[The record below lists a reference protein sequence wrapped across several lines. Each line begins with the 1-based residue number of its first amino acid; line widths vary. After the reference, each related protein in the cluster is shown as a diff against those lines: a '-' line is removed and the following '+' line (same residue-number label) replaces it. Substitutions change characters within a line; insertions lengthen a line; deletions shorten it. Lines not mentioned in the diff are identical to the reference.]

1 MLGRYLSAKKT
12 ELNLT
17 NQEISNLSGIPKSTV
32 DRILRSEEGVSTN
45 LETAVALVK
54 AVGGSLDEA
63 MGIEP
68 SKPALPAA
76 APESCTENL
85 TLLRDMLNLWW
96 TSFSSISRAK
106 DSAYQGSIRARDRW
120 LVFSVLVNCVFIA
133 WLIYDLLHPTR
144 GWIQYD
150 QAAVQL
156 RQGMAGA
163 WTVCSLWMS
172 RI

>member
-1 MLGRYLSAKKT
+1 MFSSYMNRHKAELG
-12 ELNLT
+12 LT
-17 NQEISNLSGIPKSTV
+17 NQDISNLSGIAKGTV
-32 DRILRSEEGVSTN
+32 DRIMANDAASPN

-68 SKPALPAA
+68 SKPALPSAT
-76 APESCTENL
+76 PENCTENL

-96 TSFSSISRAK
+96 TSFSSINRAK
-106 DSAYQGSIRARDRW
+106 DSAYQGSIRTRDRW
-120 LVFSVLVNCVFIA
+120 LAFSVAVNCVFIG

-150 QAAVQL
+150 QAAAQI
-156 RQGMAGA
+156 RQGLAGA
-163 WTVCSLWMS
+163 WTVCTLWMS